1 MSKQISKTKTL
12 KKRAWKSET
21 MEEKQVKTAN
31 NRGSII
37 AKLGIGC
44 VVCLLLG
51 FGILLYAQEKTKS
64 EFIATQPEMKEM
76 KETDAAKMQAMAKPT
91 EQAQPQRNRA
101 WGQQNRGQNRGG
113 RVDFGENA
121 AFYKTIIDHNLFR
134 SLGWTP
140 PKNEP
145 AYSLIGTAVDEN
157 GVISQ
162 ATLLEKRSNR
172 YHFVTIGTKLG
183 DITVTD
189 IEAKRVILDKA
200 GENITLKTGELQLLT
215 AKRERAGDRGGER
228 GEGGSERAG
237 NNNER
242 NRGNQT
248 AERREQAEQ
257 RERAN
262 AEQNRRREMMERMR
276 NASPEERRRM
286 IERFRGDRGGRRGR
300 GRDR

>member
-1 MSKQISKTKTL
+1 M
-12 KKRAWKSET
+12 
-21 MEEKQVKTAN
+21 KTAN

-51 FGILLYAQEKTKS
+51 FAILLYAQEKTKS
-64 EFIATQPEMKEM
+64 AFIGTEPEMDTSKTKEI
-76 KETDAAKMQAMAKPT
+76 KETNVAEMQAMAEVR
-91 EQAQPQRNRA
+91 EQAAAQRNRT
-101 WGQQNRGQNRGG
+101 RGRQNRGG
-113 RVDFGENA
+113 SVDFGENE
-121 AFYKTIIDHNLFR
+121 AFYKTIVDHNLFR
-134 SLGWTP
+134 PLGWTP
-140 PKNEP
+140 PNNEP
-145 AYSLIGTAVDEN
+145 SYSLVGTAVDPN

-172 YHFVTIGTKLG
+172 YHFVTIGTKVG
-183 DITVTD
+183 DMTVKD
-189 IEAKRVILDKA
+189 IQARQVTLDKA
-200 GENITLKTGELQLLT
+200 GETVTLKTGELQLLT
-215 AKRERAGDRGGER
+215 AKRGSGDRSGDR
-228 GEGGSERAG
+228 GEGGSERAD

-242 NRGNQT
+242 NRGNQAD

-257 RERAN
+257 QERAN
-262 AEQNRRREMMERMR
+262 AERNRRREMMERMR